1 MLQKGFLFS
10 SLFFS
15 LLLLLPHAGSAA
27 KGPADGLE
35 KRAAI
40 SAVAWSALEGEVL
53 HVLKRY
59 STEEALSPSAPL
71 EKRIGFYLDAGLWS
85 SAEQLLENAP
95 QREAR
100 RLLMTVYARQGRFDL
115 IYAAY
120 QKEPA
125 LFLNDPALLA
135 AAGEGAFQKKAYSEV
150 LSLLEPISS
159 SGPFA
164 PQRYYLSA
172 LALFALGDQGRFEE
186 VMERWI
192 QWSDDHPGSPWAP
205 RAHVLNG
212 YYHLSQQSYDRAFAS
227 LGQLFGKSAYADLAM
242 LGLGWSY
249 FEMGS
254 PDNLISILDG
264 VEEEGSE
271 SRHHDRLFQM
281 LSRYQMS
288 QGDLPG
294 AIETGERARR
304 ELRRRIER
312 IRTKI
317 DQIRKGELSP
327 SSASGPGSLLQKTLL
342 RLQRQV
348 GEQQEITY
356 LLSQMNLFLRQKAV
370 SRLRDE
376 ERAAQKEE
384 EKLAAVLTRRCMT
397 LRSAP
402 ATEGEE
408 SAEPLYLQAR
418 TAALQGRKGEAEAA
432 LKLLLEQAP
441 TGSTAEEATF
451 RLGELAFER
460 GKDAE
465 AIAYYQPLVDRPESY
480 LHRAALYKS
489 GWSHYRLGQVKE
501 VIPIVLRLWFPS
513 DRGGES
519 EPDALCRST
528 PSPEERQEHLR
539 LLTLALRTEG
549 GPARLVDWVRE
560 KSPAEGFSLFSEM
573 VKYQEGAGRKKE
585 ALQFIQA
592 WVSAYPLY
600 GETPFLHR
608 AMIDLYNEPALAAG
622 PEAIQARISFIE
634 NYRPGSAWTQENRPE
649 QVDRIKPLLKEQLRF
664 LMTYFHVEAK
674 KAQRAALYQ
683 KVLPWYE
690 LYLEI
695 FPTEKETGEI
705 RFLYAE
711 VLSEMK
717 EDRRSAESYRASA
730 YADPPHP
737 LASEAAYREILI
749 LERIYPPS
757 DPDLWE
763 GYSRFIQGFPS
774 DTRTSQIYL
783 KQAEV
788 AFQEKDYD
796 KSRQFAEVVAMEEG
810 ERGCGK
816 ESQRNCALW
825 MAAQKLIVQGYL
837 NGQEYP
843 QAIKH
848 LGRLLALSTQEKSPI
863 PEKEMIS
870 LRNLLVLSYYQQGEA
885 LKQQGKTLDAANS
898 FWGAYREDDRTE
910 IAPLAL
916 FEAASLWA
924 GGEEKKKA
932 EEAFVAFTGRYP
944 QSALYHPALLRL
956 AALYEETE
964 RPKEAAQIYETA
976 GRMRNDPTF
985 STQALGQAMALYEKM
1000 EEWEK
1005 VYLVSLQWVER
1016 AQGNKE
1022 RQIEGIVRGAEAK
1035 LKLGQEKVAEKMLS
1049 DLVRIASQEPAKKK
1063 PANRAENKTAAR
1075 ESPSFYLAKAHLLLA
1090 DIEIKRYEEIKLVT
1104 PLEKNLQKKKSL
1116 FDRLLR
1122 NYGQAADYPSPL
1134 LVLAATHRMGEVFEE
1149 FSESLLK
1156 SERPPKL
1163 SAEER
1168 ETYDRLLKEQA
1179 LPYLEKAEEAYRQN
1193 IDWAKQAGV
1202 ENEWVEKSRERFERI
1217 HQQILSE
1224 KNGALYR

>member
-1 MLQKGFLFS
+1 MLHFGNRKTPLLSVRSMLQKGFLFS

-15 LLLLLPHAGSAA
+15 LLLLLPRAGSAA
-27 KGPADGLE
+27 KGPAD
-35 KRAAI
+35 
-40 SAVAWSALEGEVL
+40 SVSWSALEGEVL

-85 SAEQLLENAP
+85 SAEQLLQNTPE
-95 QREAR
+95 REAR
-100 RLLMTVYARQGRFDL
+100 RLLMTLYTRQGRFDP

-120 QKEPA
+120 QNEPS

-135 AAGEGAFQKKAYSEV
+135 AAGQGAFQRKSYSEA
-150 LSLLEPISS
+150 LAILESISL
-159 SGPFA
+159 SGPYA
-164 PQRYYLSA
+164 PHRYYLSA
-172 LALFALGDQGRFEE
+172 LAFFALDDKSRFEE
-186 VMERWI
+186 TMERWI
-192 QWSDDHPGSPWAP
+192 QWSDEHPGSPWGA
-205 RAHVLNG
+205 RAHLLNG
-212 YYHLSQQSYDRAFAS
+212 YYHLSQKSYDRAFAS
-227 LGQLFGKSAYADLAM
+227 LGQLFGKGAFADLAM
-242 LGLGWSY
+242 LGIGWSY

-254 PDNLISILDG
+254 PDNLMSILDG
-264 VEEEGSE
+264 VEEEGSG
-271 SRHHDRLFQM
+271 SRHDDRLFQM

-294 AIETGERARR
+294 AVGTGERARR
-304 ELRRRIER
+304 ELQRRIER
-312 IRTKI
+312 IRTKV
-317 DQIRKGELSP
+317 DQLRRGETAPSP
-327 SSASGPGSLLQKTLL
+327 ALPPGSLLQRTLL
-342 RLQRQV
+342 RLQRRI

-356 LLSQMNLFLRQKAV
+356 LISQVNLFLRQTAV
-370 SRLRDE
+370 SRLREE

-384 EKLAAVLTRRCMT
+384 EKLAAELARRCMT

-402 ATEGEE
+402 AEG
-408 SAEPLYLQAR
+408 SGGSDPLYLQAR
-418 TAALQGRKGEAEAA
+418 TAALQGKKGEAEAA
-432 LKLLLEQAP
+432 LKRLLDQTPAGP
-441 TGSTAEEATF
+441 AAEEATF

-460 GKDAE
+460 GEYAE
-465 AIAYYQPLVDRPESY
+465 ARIYYQPLVDRPESY
-480 LHRAALYKS
+480 LHRMALYKS
-489 GWSHYRLGQVKE
+489 AWSHYRSGHPKE
-501 VIPIVLRLWFPS
+501 VIPIVFQLWFPS
-513 DRGGES
+513 AREGES
-519 EPDALCRST
+519 ETGSLCRST

-539 LLTLALRTEG
+539 LLTLALRSEG
-549 GPARLVDWVRE
+549 GAARLVDWVRE

-573 VKYQEGAGRKKE
+573 VKYEEGSGRKKE
-585 ALQFIQA
+585 ALQLIQA

-608 AMIDLYNEPALAAG
+608 AMIDLYNEPAMASS
-622 PEAIQARISFIE
+622 PEAIQVRIGFIE
-634 NYRPGSAWTQENRPE
+634 NYRPGSVWTRENRPE
-649 QVDRIKPLLKEQLRF
+649 QVERVKPLLKEQLRF

-674 KAQRAALYQ
+674 KAQRVALYQ
-683 KVLPWYE
+683 KVLPWYD

-695 FPTEKETGEI
+695 FPAEKETGEV

-717 EDRRSAESYRASA
+717 EERRSAESYRASA
-730 YADPPHP
+730 YVDPPHP

-749 LERIYPPS
+749 LERIYAPS

-774 DTRTSQIYL
+774 DTRTAQIYL

-843 QAIKH
+843 QVIKH
-848 LGRLLALSTQEKSPI
+848 LNRLLSLSTQEKSPF
-863 PEKEMIS
+863 PEKEVTS

-885 LKQQGKTLDAANS
+885 LKQQGKTPEAANS
-898 FWGAYREDDRTE
+898 FWAAYREDDRTE

-976 GRMRNDPTF
+976 GRMRNDPAF
-985 STQALGQAMALYEKM
+985 SAQALGQAMALYEKM

-1005 VYLVSLQWVER
+1005 VYLLSLQWVER

-1035 LKLGQEKVAEKMLS
+1035 LKLGQEKTAEKMLS
-1049 DLVRIASQEPAKKK
+1049 DLVRIASQETTKKK
-1063 PANRAENKTAAR
+1063 PAAAR
-1075 ESPSFYLAKAHLLLA
+1075 QNPSFYLAKAHLLLA

-1104 PLEKNLQKKKSL
+1104 PLEKNLQKKKNL

-1122 NYGQAADYPSPL
+1122 NYGQAADYPSPA

-1156 SERPPKL
+1156 SERPAKL

-1168 ETYDRLLKEQA
+1168 EAYDRLLKEQA

-1193 IDWAKQAGV
+1193 IDWAKKAGV
-1202 ENEWVEKSRERFERI
+1202 ENEWVEKSRERFDRI
-1217 HQQILSE
+1217 HQQTLSQN
-1224 KNGALYR
+1224 KGALYR